1 MTRRRV
7 FPEYDDDDSY
17 KEFRIWSVTN
27 KIEIHHGLECVN
39 KKK

>member
-7 FPEYDDDDSY
+7 FPKYGDDSY
-17 KEFRIWSVTN
+17 KEFCIWSITN